1 MSALLPQ
8 HYALTEAAV
17 LVAGSYAVMRSVHVR
32 QWFAVGLAPFALA
45 ALVGTIRIGTGLTG
59 WIEQIH
65 AFLSRSGALFGLGCL
80 LGVLASRRGW
90 LPPALGFVAAALSVV
105 VPVATAPA
113 FMVLVLAG
121 SVFAYRANPAR
132 APLAAACFAL
142 LLISRLA
149 TDPLRATLPA
159 LAWHSFHLAVAIW
172 LLLLLAIV
180 LPGAKSMTANFFWR
194 L

>member
-8 HYALTEAAV
+8 HYALSEAAV
-17 LVAGSYAVMRSVHVR
+17 LVAGSYAVMRSVRRR

-59 WIEQIH
+59 RIEQTHI
-65 AFLSRSGALFGLGCL
+65 FLSRSGALFGLGCL
-80 LGVLASRRGW
+80 VGVLASRRAL
-90 LPPALGFVAAALSVV
+90 LPPALGFAAVALTVV
-105 VPVATAPA
+105 VPFATAPA

-121 SVFAYRANPAR
+121 SVFAYRANPTR

-142 LLISRLA
+142 LLIGRLG

-159 LAWHSFHLAVAIW
+159 LAWHMFHLAVAIW
-172 LLLLLAIV
+172 LLLMVAIV
-180 LPGAKSMTANFFWR
+180 LPGAKRAPVF
-194 L
+194 